1 MKLTPRQALFVEEY
15 LKDLNATAAYIRAGY
30 RARGNSAEVSAAK
43 LLRLPKVAEHVE
55 KAKAERTA
63 RNRITQDDVL
73 RELGR
78 IAFFDIGKAF
88 TPDGAL
94 KPLDEMDEDTRR
106 ALAGLEVVSLTSEG
120 EHIGTL
126 KKVKIA
132 DKLGALGKLAQH
144 LGMLDPKLT
153 IKGDAQNPLL
163 MLIQQMKG
171 SSLKPVSES
180 VWGDERDE
188 VMTINLEGKRT

>member
-1 MKLTPRQALFVEEY
+1 MMDVPNDNARKLTARQKAFVERY
-15 LKDLNATAAYIRAGY
+15 CVHMNATQAAREAGY
-30 RARGNSAEVSAAK
+30 SPKTANEQGARLLANVSVAAAIEVAMK
-43 LLRLPKVAEHVE
+43 
-55 KAKAERTA
+55 ERSK
-63 RNRITQDDVL
+63 RNNIDADRVL
-73 RELGR
+73 QELGR
-78 IAFFDIGKAF
+78 IAFFDIGRAF

-106 ALAGLEVVSLTSEG
+106 ALAGLEVVSLTSDG

-153 IKGDAQNPLL
+153 IKGDAANPLTL
-163 MLIQQMKG
+163 LIQQVQGRSM
-171 SSLKPVSES
+171 PVRE
-180 VWGDERDE
+180 VACGDDEREDDN
-188 VMTINLEGKRT
+188 M

>member
-43 LLRLPKVAEHVE
+43 LLRLPKVAQHVE
-55 KAKAERTA
+55 KAKADRTR
-63 RNRITQDDVL
+63 RNNIDADRVL
-73 RELGR
+73 QELGR

-106 ALAGLEVVSLTSEG
+106 ALAGLEVVSLTSDG

-144 LGMLDPKLT
+144 FGMLDPKITL
-153 IKGDAQNPLL
+153 KGDAQNPLL
-163 MLIQQMKG
+163 LLVKQIQG
-171 SSLKPVSES
+171 NSLMPVREGLYG
-180 VWGDERDE
+180 GDEREDD
-188 VMTINLEGKRT
+188 NR